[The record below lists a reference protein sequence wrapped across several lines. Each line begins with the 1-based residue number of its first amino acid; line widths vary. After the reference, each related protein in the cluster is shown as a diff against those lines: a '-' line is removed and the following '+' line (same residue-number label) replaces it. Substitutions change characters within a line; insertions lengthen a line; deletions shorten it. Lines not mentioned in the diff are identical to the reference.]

1 MDYKYIFFIFFF
13 FLFKNI
19 VSINNIFGKEGSVK
33 VDCTKVNSVAFNSI
47 GFNVNDEMFFT
58 FKLGGNTLSK
68 TIYYKF
74 RDDVSYQNDW
84 ASGDNTEKS
93 KDPTSSNNKKKNNRI
108 TSQTKYYTINKEK
121 ENKYLILRFTCNSG
135 ILTIENTKENKG
147 KQNNIIII
155 VVVVICVVISI
166 GIVTFVVIRSKKR
179 RAAKAA
185 MRMQVASGSY
195 YPHRGMSM
203 GMGAGMGPGMSVGV
217 GMPPGY
223 GTNYMMNNMP
233 PQPDSNAMQPV
244 AYSRMPNDQTQIE
257 PNPSNDIPPETSG
270 KRIKRKKV

>member
-1 MDYKYIFFIFFF
+1 M
-13 FLFKNI
+13 
-19 VSINNIFGKEGSVK
+19 
-33 VDCTKVNSVAFNSI
+33 NS
-47 GFNVNDEMFFT
+47 
-58 FKLGGNTLSK
+58 
-68 TIYYKF
+68 
-74 RDDVSYQNDW
+74 
-84 ASGDNTEKS
+84 NTEKS
-93 KDPTSSNNKKKNNRI
+93 KDPTSSNNIKKNNRI

-121 ENKYLILRFTCNSG
+121 ENKYLILRFTCISG

-166 GIVTFVVIRSKKR
+166 GIVTFLVIRSKKR

-203 GMGAGMGPGMSVGV
+203 GMGPGMSVGV
-217 GMPPGY
+217 EMPPGY